1 MSDKKSGLQRYELHY
16 RGGKIICNLRK
27 SPESEVW
34 IVHGRAELEQDHI
47 YFRRPIHIA
56 EKFTNEDDAKNRL
69 IELAKK
75 WIDDTLTEGR

>member
-1 MSDKKSGLQRYELHY
+1 
-16 RGGKIICNLRK
+16 
-27 SPESEVW
+27 
-34 IVHGRAELEQDHI
+34 VHGRAELEQDHI